1 MRVTRLVYLLIAAA
15 NVALN
20 VLALLEHFGHYR
32 LASGIVPAALIF
44 NLLIVPV
51 GIYAAYRLGE
61 IAEEHFR
68 RDETVRAEAARR
80 ANEST
85 VTAKP
90 PGHQP
95 TNDGNA

>member
-1 MRVTRLVYLLIAAA
+1 MRVTRLVYLLIATA

-20 VLALLEHFGHYR
+20 VLALLDHFGNYR
-32 LASGIVPAALIF
+32 ISSGIVPAALFF

-68 RDETVRAEAARR
+68 RDETVRAEVARR
-80 ANEST
+80 ANQST
-85 VTAKP
+85 IAAKSP
-90 PGHQP
+90 PRQP
-95 TNDGNA
+95 ANDGNA